1 MQMRTYSFIFSLVVI
16 FLCTACGNQTQD
28 NTAKGQ
34 LLKPILGASSTL
46 SDADKLKNIL
56 DAEKL
61 DAYGV
66 YKSLKGQ
73 DLDYTVLSRFVR
85 AIYVDIN
92 REYERKHKLEWYLS
106 RLPLVEFATVLY
118 YLKENSHKTF
128 MDIGSGNGDK
138 LFMALLMGFD
148 KVYGVEYEAKLHNS
162 ATQALKSLVDN
173 KVCDLREGDATK
185 LGDDYYAQADFIYM
199 YCPLILNKPEQA
211 KLMLRL
217 IKNMRDNTMIYEAG
231 FVYPKELS
239 ELIKTKFDDGYRGFL
254 GVKKENGKYYYRYF
268 ISQWEELQL

>member
-1 MQMRTYSFIFSLVVI
+1 MQIRTHSIIFSLVVI

-28 NTAKGQ
+28 TAKGQ

-46 SDADKLKNIL
+46 SDADKLKSIL

-85 AIYVDIN
+85 AIYVDVN

-118 YLKENSHKTF
+118 YLKENNHKTF

-148 KVYGVEYEAKLHNS
+148 KVYGVEYETKLHTS
-162 ATQALKSLVDN
+162 AMQALKSLVDN

-185 LGDDYYAQADFIYM
+185 LGDEYYAQADFIYM
-199 YCPLILNKPEQA
+199 YCPLILNKPVQA

-254 GVKKENGKYYYRYF
+254 AVKKENGKYYYRYF